1 VSSSSVLSRCNVVG
15 VAMMGRAFDFRGY
28 GGSQSDGHAYYSS
41 ESTLRSLFA
50 TRSAE
55 IPFSFTNL
63 DIAGNE
69 HLR

>member
-1 VSSSSVLSRCNVVG
+1 
-15 VAMMGRAFDFRGY
+15 MMGRAVDFRGY
-28 GGSQSDGHAYYSS
+28 GGSQSEGGAYYSARP
-41 ESTLRSLFA
+41 TARSLFA

>member
-1 VSSSSVLSRCNVVG
+1 
-15 VAMMGRAFDFRGY
+15 MMGRAFDFRGY
-28 GGSQSDGHAYYSS
+28 GGGQSAGDAYYSS
-41 ESTLRSLFA
+41 GPTLRSLFA

-55 IPFSFTNL
+55 LPFSFTNL